1 MYKRQII
8 NETPVPTTTI
18 EDEDVPMADLPEDT
32 VTIDDEEVPLK
43 DNPNTGD
50 MIPVPAMVAA
60 VISLGGITLLMKKHK

>member
-1 MYKRQII
+1 
-8 NETPVPTTTI
+8 
-18 EDEDVPMADLPEDT
+18 MADLPEDT